1 MFAED
6 TERTGSSVGIE
17 YKEQDT
23 KFGLKV
29 TEALYAGAWEAL
41 PTAGS
46 AAHTPLFPLCPLLTL
61 ATDRILC

>member
-1 MFAED
+1 M
-6 TERTGSSVGIE
+6 GIE